1 MVEKRQVA
9 TVMDELTSVGAVDI
23 LILDIANA
31 R

>member
-1 MVEKRQVA
+1 MEKKRIA
-9 TVMDELTSVGAVDI
+9 TVMDDLTAVGAIDI